1 MFIGFKDYGVSSPED
16 ATMSYTVGKFMTIW
30 FVTLLFESHECHL
43 KCPLD
48 TNIHH
53 VEHWGPLVNNYLAAQ
68 VDSYSRDAFT
78 KEIEA
83 KIAQGIDFE
92 ELRKSEYYN
101 DILTYGKNC
110 QKNYV
115 DFKWV
120 SVLHVPIL

>member
-1 MFIGFKDYGVSSPED
+1 MQSIF
-16 ATMSYTVGKFMTIW
+16 A
-30 FVTLLFESHECHL
+30 LLHDSHLYHL
-43 KCPLD
+43 NGPLD

-68 VDSYSRDAFT
+68 VGSYSRDVFT

-92 ELRKSEYYN
+92 ELKKTEYYQ